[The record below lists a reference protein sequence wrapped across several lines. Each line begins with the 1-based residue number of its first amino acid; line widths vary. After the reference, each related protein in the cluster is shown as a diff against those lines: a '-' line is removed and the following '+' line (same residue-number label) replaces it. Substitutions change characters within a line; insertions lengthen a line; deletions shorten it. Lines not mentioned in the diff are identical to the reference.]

1 MSERQRGLG
10 RGLSALL
17 EEAAAE
23 QPVAPAVAPSAGG
36 VRHVPIELIRPNA
49 AQPRKAFDAQELQ
62 SLADSIRS
70 RGVIQPIVVR
80 PRKDKDGEFEIVAGE
95 RRWRAAQ
102 LASLHQVP
110 VIVRNLGDNEVYE
123 LAVIENVQRADLN
136 PIEEAMAY
144 HELSVR
150 GSRNQTEVANLVGK
164 SRVHVTNTVRLLEL
178 PLSVREHLIEGR
190 LSAGHARAIATTPN
204 VEELAERIVREGMT
218 VRQAEAMAHQNQAG
232 GKEDLARKRRQERS
246 LYSADTA
253 ALQQDLA
260 DALGLDVQLKD
271 RGGKGELTVKYA
283 TLEQLDDLCRRLM
296 RADRGGL

>member
-17 EEAAAE
+17 EEAQAE

-36 VRHVPIELIRPNA
+36 VRHVPIELIRPNPN
-49 AQPRKAFDAQELQ
+49 QPRKAFDQDELQ

-80 PRKDKDGEFEIVAGE
+80 PRKDRDNEFEIIAGE

-136 PIEEAMAY
+136 PIEEAVAY
-144 HELSVR
+144 QELTQR
-150 GSRNQTEVANLVGK
+150 GNRNQSEVASLVGK
-164 SRVHVTNTVRLLEL
+164 SRVHVSNTMRLLEL
-178 PLSVREHLIEGR
+178 PTRVRDYIVDGR
-190 LSAGHARAIATTPN
+190 LTAGHARAIATAPD
-204 VEELAERIVREGMT
+204 VEALADRIVAEGMT
-218 VRQAEAMAHQNQAG
+218 VRQAEALAQAAPKG
-232 GKEDLARKRRQERS
+232 ETSTKRRAERE

-253 ALQQDLA
+253 ALQADLA
-260 DALGLDVQLKD
+260 DALGIEVLLKD
-271 RGGKGELTVKYA
+271 RGGRGELVLKYA

-296 RADRGGL
+296 KAEGLGGI

>member
-36 VRHVPIELIRPNA
+36 VRHVPIELIRPNP

-110 VIVRNLGDNEVYE
+110 VIVRNLGDNEVFE

-136 PIEEAMAY
+136 PIEEATAY
-144 HELSVR
+144 FELSVR
-150 GSRNQTEVANLVGK
+150 GRNQGEVATLVGK
-164 SRVHVTNTVRLLEL
+164 SRVHVTNTMRLLEL

-190 LSAGHARAIATTPN
+190 LSAGPARAIATTPN
-204 VEELAERIVREGMT
+204 VEELAERIVRDGMT
-218 VRQAEAMAHQNQAG
+218 VRQAEAMANENQAG
-232 GKEDLARKRRQERS
+232 GKEDLARKRKQERS

-296 RADRGGL
+296 RSDRGGL